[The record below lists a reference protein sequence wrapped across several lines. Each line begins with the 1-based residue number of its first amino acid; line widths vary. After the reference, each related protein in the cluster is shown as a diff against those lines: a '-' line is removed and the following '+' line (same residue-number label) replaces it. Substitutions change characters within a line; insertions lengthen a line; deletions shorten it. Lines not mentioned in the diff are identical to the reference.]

1 MSARNSVVL
10 PEIYQLKVTLL
21 GTSPPIWRRLL
32 VPADLTLA
40 RLHDVLQ
47 AAMGWQECHLH
58 EFNAGDRHFGQA
70 NPEDAFMGMP
80 PVENERTVR
89 LSRVLGRVGAK
100 MVYMYD
106 FGDGWEHRIVLE
118 KRLSADPTMAYPV
131 CTGGELAC
139 PPEDCGGIGGFYDL
153 LDALRDPTHEQHD
166 EMNDWVGE
174 DYDPDA
180 FSVDAVNGMLTPSR
194 RRRIKPSRNRSLGTV
209 NKYKNVS

>member
-1 MSARNSVVL
+1 MPTKNSAVP
-10 PEIYQLKVTLL
+10 PEIYQLKVILL

-40 RLHDVLQ
+40 QLHDVLQ
-47 AAMGWQECHLH
+47 AAMGWQECHMH
-58 EFNAGDRHFGQA
+58 EFSVGGRHFGRP
-70 NPEDAFMGMP
+70 NPEDRLMGMP

-100 MVYMYD
+100 AIYTYD
-106 FGDGWEHRIVLE
+106 FGDSWEHGIVLE
-118 KRLSADPTMAYPV
+118 KRLCADPTLTYPV

-153 LDALRDPTHEQHD
+153 LDALGDPTHDQHD
-166 EMNDWVGE
+166 ELHDWVGD

-180 FSVDAVNGMLTPSR
+180 FSIDDMNRMLSPLR
-194 RRRIKPSRNRSLGTV
+194 RRRVKTSRSL
-209 NKYKNVS
+209 SPAR